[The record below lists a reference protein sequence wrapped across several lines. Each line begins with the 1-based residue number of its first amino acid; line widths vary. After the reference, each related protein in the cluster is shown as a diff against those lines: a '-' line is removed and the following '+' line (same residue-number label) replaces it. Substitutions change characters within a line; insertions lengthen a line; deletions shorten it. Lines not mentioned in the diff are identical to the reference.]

1 MSVLTINS
9 MDIDVKTKTVSLPGV
24 RIVMK
29 EEEIQFLVIEVDMAG
44 EGKEELSIAVE
55 AEISVTA

>member
-1 MSVLTINS
+1 MSVLTIDS
-9 MDIDVKTKTVSLPGV
+9 MDIDVKTKTVSLPEV

-44 EGKEELSIAVE
+44 EDKEELSIAVE

>member
-1 MSVLTINS
+1 

-44 EGKEELSIAVE
+44 EDKEELSIAAE

>member
-44 EGKEELSIAVE
+44 EDKEELSIAVE